1 MVAVSVLAVL
11 FVSLLIA
18 RIGTVALTLTG
29 MSREAARFQAQS
41 AFFGVGYTTTEAESV
56 VSHPVRRRIIMAMI
70 LAGNAGVITTVGTLL
85 LSFDSSDDTWTTV
98 AVLAGGMVLLGALA
112 LSRPV
117 DRVLTRL
124 IRRALRR
131 WTDLD
136 VRDYAG
142 LLELGE
148 GYAVAELEVEDSDW
162 IAGRELGELTLR
174 DAGVVVLGIHR
185 RDAAYVG
192 APEETTTVCPGD
204 VLTVYGL
211 EERVEALDA
220 GRAATV

>member
-18 RIGTVALTLTG
+18 RVGTVALTLTG
-29 MSREAARFQAQS
+29 MSRESARFQAQS

-56 VSHPVRRRIIMAMI
+56 VEHPVRRRIIMAMI

-98 AVLAGGMVLLGALA
+98 AVLVGGMVVLGALA

-117 DRVLTRL
+117 DRVLTRV
-124 IRRALRR
+124 IRRALGR

-148 GYAVAELEVEDSDW
+148 GYTVAELEVDEADW

-174 DAGVVVLGIHR
+174 DSGIVVLGIHR
-185 RDAAYVG
+185 RNSAYVG

-220 GRAATV
+220 GRAA

>member
-1 MVAVSVLAVL
+1 
-11 FVSLLIA
+11 
-18 RIGTVALTLTG
+18 
-29 MSREAARFQAQS
+29 
-41 AFFGVGYTTTEAESV
+41 
-56 VSHPVRRRIIMAMI
+56 
-70 LAGNAGVITTVGTLL
+70 
-85 LSFDSSDDTWTTV
+85 V
-98 AVLAGGMVLLGALA
+98 AVLAGGVVVLGALA

-117 DRVLTRL
+117 DRVLTRV
-124 IRRALRR
+124 IRRALAR

-148 GYAVAELEVEDSDW
+148 GYAVAELEVEETDW
-162 IAGRELGELTLR
+162 LAGRELGELTLR
-174 DAGVVVLGIHR
+174 DAGIVVLGIHR

-220 GRAATV
+220 GRAA